1 MNNILIVDFSEYR
14 NSIAK
19 IYRDKGFNPI
29 ICESAFDAMSKLK
42 AYDIDLVVSEIELP
56 GDNSFALYD
65 YLNNNYSYIPIIMT
79 TDKNID
85 LFFDKIFIEGI
96 GNVICKPV
104 NKEEL
109 INLSVKLI
117 TKENIFDLK
126 NYLNDIIELKKIR
139 INSSKQI
146 KNAIFAMIKEIED
159 WGFKIQNVPILN
171 LVLNEMIINA
181 VYHSHGYT
189 KEKEA
194 RRPVTLQEGKYVDLF
209 FAKNNSGYGIS
220 INDYNGILSKEIILK
235 SINKVI
241 QQSQMIEEAIQK
253 GEDISA
259 IISETGR
266 GIDLVRKLSGD
277 YYFIIKKSTRTEIIL
292 IFEHGLDSDDKEY
305 FSSLKII
312 EDKS

>member
-14 NSIAK
+14 HSIAK
-19 IYRDKGFNPI
+19 IYRDKGYNPI

-42 AYDIDLVVSEIELP
+42 AFDIDLVVSEIELP
-56 GDNSFALYD
+56 GDNAFDLYD
-65 YLNNNYSYIPIIMT
+65 YLNINYSYIPTIMT

-85 LFFDKIFIEGI
+85 IFFDKIFTEGI

-117 TKENIFDLK
+117 KKENIFDLK
-126 NYLNDIIELKKIR
+126 NYLKDIIELKKIR
-139 INSSKQI
+139 INSSTQI
-146 KNAIFAMIKEIED
+146 KNAIFAMIKEIEA
-159 WGFKIQNVPILN
+159 WGFKIINVPVLN

-181 VYHSHGYT
+181 VYHSHGFT
-189 KEKEA
+189 KEKEE
-194 RRPVTLQEGKYVDLF
+194 RKPVTLQEGKYVDLF

-220 INDYNGILSKEIILK
+220 INDYNGILSKEIILT

-241 QQSQMIEEAIQK
+241 KQSQLIEDAILK
-253 GEDISA
+253 GEDISE

-277 YYFIIKKSTRTEIIL
+277 YYFIIKKSVRTEIIL
-292 IFEHGLDSDDKEY
+292 IFEHGFDSDDRENY
-305 FSSLKII
+305 SSLKII